1 MAIQNF
7 LSGGFYGSI
16 GEITGR
22 RWKNKRVVQEKF
34 KPKNPK
40 TPAQER
46 QRKLFTRGSA
56 LAKIGQQVNW
66 KAPQFDSPIKT
77 DWNMRQTVAINA
89 LKDGQSE
96 WEALPLAPKG
106 FIAQH
111 KIGTCTLEEITEDNV
126 MKVVFE
132 GTDLLPG
139 KKYAC
144 AIFIQS
150 GNKKGQII
158 VGSTSEA
165 SVDALTASFRLP
177 ESDGIKGE
185 EVYIKIASIDDTTTE
200 TVTLSAGILLQQEKE
215 IPYEFNPSIVSVT
228 AGTNG
233 TLQIKVKLGEEPI
246 ESYDAIEFL
255 NCEVYGKIWLKET
268 AVNVDKLDEENAEAI
283 RQTMNK
289 TSYSVAKSTA
299 IVTFTVNPFAPEII
313 EKYDCKFD
321 LSFNANAIKGKNTVE
336 NTEEISLTAQTF
348 PEYMQDEFTFDE
360 TTQLWASAKEN
371 TDFEGF
377 WSCIGEAYI
386 NKDKT
391 ETGKLVAINEEFAG
405 GNAYLVYLNSITLQ
419 NGTVLKPSEPDEYFE
434 EYDPISV
441 IDGTKIGWG
450 LQTDLEMKSFS
461 GRVGGELYCEGNL
474 PKFAIAGYR
483 TITVP
488 NEFNKTIDCIFNG

>member
-348 PEYMQDEFTFDE
+348 PEYMQEEFNFTGTPTLKIPS
-360 TTQLWASAKEN
+360 TTNEKVYGDWVMIGDAYVADDLTEN
-371 TDFEGF
+371 GKMIAFNDDFEGDT
-377 WSCIGEAYI
+377 IEEGEL
-386 NKDKT
+386 T
-391 ETGKLVAINEEFAG
+391 E
-405 GNAYLVYLNSITLQ
+405 ITLQ
-419 NGTVLKPSEPDEYFE
+419 
-434 EYDPISV
+434 
-441 IDGTKIGWG
+441 DGTKYSGSAIEEYLEDMSPIITYEGGKVGWYIQDG
-450 LQTDLEMKSFS
+450 TQIKSFK
-461 GRVGGELYCEGNL
+461 GKVTGGLYCNGYT
-474 PKFAIAGYR
+474 PKIAIAGYR
-483 TITVP
+483 VYTIPEQYDNTLQVEVLP
-488 NEFNKTIDCIFNG
+488 